1 MSVSGHEYLF
11 VTGYWQAMTDDK
23 EIALPADPNDP
34 EDRPV
39 SKAGLMMAHKGRK
52 LRMARAGLGL
62 SQEAFAGLLGVSS
75 VELQAW
81 EQVRQKIPE
90 DVFAKLLD
98 IKASQ

>member
-1 MSVSGHEYLF
+1 MSVSGHEYSF
-11 VTGYWQAMTDDK
+11 VSGYWQVMTDDK

-39 SKAGLMMAHKGRK
+39 SKSGLVMAHRGRK

-75 VELQAW
+75 VELLAW
-81 EQVRQKIPE
+81 EQASPE
-90 DVFAKLLD
+90 DTGRCFCQ
-98 IKASQ
+98 IIGH

>member
-1 MSVSGHEYLF
+1 MESPCLLIPTIQKTDPYPKQ
-11 VTGYWQAMTDDK
+11 GY
-23 EIALPADPNDP
+23 
-34 EDRPV
+34 V
-39 SKAGLMMAHKGRK
+39 MAHRGRK
-52 LRMARAGLGL
+52 LRIDQTGLGL

-75 VELQAW
+75 VELQTW

>member
-1 MSVSGHEYLF
+1 MSVSGHEYSF
-11 VTGYWQAMTDDK
+11 VSDYWQVMTDDK

-39 SKAGLMMAHKGRK
+39 SKSGLVMAHRGRK
-52 LRMARAGLGL
+52 LRLARTGLGL
-62 SQEAFAGLLGVSS
+62 SQETFSGLLGVSS

-90 DVFAKLLD
+90 DLFAKLLD
-98 IKASQ
+98 IKAN

>member
-1 MSVSGHEYLF
+1 
-11 VTGYWQAMTDDK
+11 MTDDND
-23 EIALPADPNDP
+23 IALPADPNDP

-39 SKAGLMMAHKGRK
+39 SKAGLVMAHRGRK
-52 LRMARAGLGL
+52 LRLARTGLGL

>member
-1 MSVSGHEYLF
+1 MSVSGHEYSF
-11 VTGYWQAMTDDK
+11 VSGYWQVMIDDK

-39 SKAGLMMAHKGRK
+39 SKSGLVMAHRGRK

-62 SQEAFAGLLGVSS
+62 SQEAFSALLGVSS
-75 VELQAW
+75 VEFLAW
-81 EQVRQKIPE
+81 EQARQKIPE

>member
-1 MSVSGHEYLF
+1 MSISGHECSF
-11 VTGYWQAMTDDK
+11 VTGYWQVMTDDK

-34 EDRPV
+34 EDRPAFT
-39 SKAGLMMAHKGRK
+39 AGLVMAHRGRK

-75 VELQAW
+75 VELLSW
-81 EQVRQKIPE
+81 GQVRQKIPE